1 VSLLLLARA
10 AKNHRTVSSLT
21 KSLLHFE
28 GANGSTTFTDEAG
41 LTWTRSSTATI
52 STAQSKFGSSSL
64 LSSFGGIQTAGSAA
78 TTIGTGDATLE
89 FVMYPNSFPG
99 GSLIIADLRDVTHAN
114 EVAIYTSTGTLKLFA
129 AGADRITGST
139 FTTGTW
145 HHIAWCR
152 ASGVSRLFLDGT
164 QVGSNYTDSNNYAN
178 THISALAQYNG
189 VGSSDAYMDEFR
201 LRLSA
206 EYTSNFTPPSAP
218 FSYP

>member
-1 VSLLLLARA
+1 
-10 AKNHRTVSSLT
+10 
-21 KSLLHFE
+21 LLHFE

-41 LTWTRSSTATI
+41 LAWTRHNTATI
-52 STAQSKFGSSSL
+52 STTQFKFGSSSL
-64 LSSFGGIQTAGSAA
+64 LSSLGGIQTVGGAS

-89 FVMYPNSFPG
+89 FFIYPNSFPG
-99 GSLIIADLRDVTHAN
+99 GSILIADLRDTTHAN
-114 EVAIYTSTGTLKLFA
+114 EAAIYTASGTLKLFA

-139 FTTGTW
+139 FTTGAW

-178 THISALAQYNG
+178 THIALLAQYDGN
-189 VGSSDAYMDEFR
+189 GSSNAYMDEFR

-206 EYTSNFTPPSAP
+206 EYTSNFTPPTSP